1 MLFLLSSRDDI
12 YLLDAAAIGANPV
25 EDAASGSGVLQG
37 AVDAISGAVAV
48 VGDMCTQASDLVGLA
63 HEHLMP
69 EGEKVPAGLSARV
82 AAFGLGGERLV
93 ELVAE
98 SVVSGSSMA
107 LTVLMGHGVSI
118 DDSLVETVPVYT
130 DEQSDRADK
139 LARRLQ
145 KVVDAQ
151 DPPAMGEGEA
161 Q

>member
-1 MLFLLSSRDDI
+1 M
-12 YLLDAAAIGANPV
+12 
-25 EDAASGSGVLQG
+25 
-37 AVDAISGAVAV
+37 
-48 VGDMCTQASDLVGLA
+48 
-63 HEHLMP
+63 
-69 EGEKVPAGLSARV
+69 
-82 AAFGLGGERLV
+82 

-98 SVVSGSSMA
+98 SMVSGSSTA

-151 DPPAMGEGEA
+151 DPPAVGEGEA

>member
-1 MLFLLSSRDDI
+1 ME
-12 YLLDAAAIGANPV
+12 A
-25 EDAASGSGVLQG
+25 AASGSRVLQG
-37 AVDAISGAVAV
+37 AVDAISGVVAV
-48 VGDMCTQASDLVGLA
+48 VGDICTQASDLVGLA

-69 EGEKVPAGLSARV
+69 EGKKVPASLSARV
-82 AAFGLGGERLV
+82 AAFGPGGERLV

-98 SVVSGSSMA
+98 SVVSGSSTT

-130 DEQSDRADK
+130 DEQSKQADK

-145 KVVDAQ
+145 EVVDAQ
-151 DPPAMGEGEA
+151 DPPPVGEGEA